1 MNLKPSKRSSIML
14 ILILHPLVNFKKAW
28 IDNFLAPI
36 FVFIQSAYSI
46 LHLQIPFDLFVCFCL
61 DCARADASKVNI
73 DKTICFFCGFSID
86 RGNIAD
92 VWVAAE
98 KCNLRTLKIAV
109 YHHLV
114 RPPHKLRD
122 PFFIQ
127 ATS

>member
-1 MNLKPSKRSSIML
+1 MITFRLVYTNICFHSLSFILK
-14 ILILHPLVNFKKAW
+14 
-28 IDNFLAPI
+28 
-36 FVFIQSAYSI
+36 
-46 LHLQIPFDLFVCFCL
+46 IPFDLFVYFCL
-61 DCARADASKVNI
+61 DCARADARKVNI

-86 RGNIAD
+86 RDNIAD

-127 ATS
+127 ATSQLSVTKTTTPFRGSN